1 MVATSIFSIAVSG
14 LNANATRAEVAANNV
29 VNQNTPGFR
38 PTRVETTSLVAD
50 RDLDGGAGVQV
61 QLLDGGDEGV
71 NLVTEFTQLIASKV
85 AYKASAALIRT
96 GTELDDALL
105 RSVR

>member
-50 RDLDGGAGVQV
+50 RGLDGGAGVQV
-61 QLLDGGDEGV
+61 QLLDGTDEGV